1 MTREQIIS
9 DTLDVMK
16 KLPEQKAE
24 EIRNILVKYYNEKD
38 KEIFEK
44 GFDQLIAGS
53 DSFSFLNDEPD
64 LYTENDIKNLPCS

>member
-53 DSFSFLNDEPD
+53 DSFFIP
-64 LYTENDIKNLPCS
+64 

>member
-53 DSFSFLNDEPD
+53 DSFSFLRDEPD
-64 LYTENDIKNLPCS
+64 LYNENDLVARY

>member
-24 EIRNILVKYYNEKD
+24 EIRNILVKYCNEKD
-38 KEIFEK
+38 EEIFEK
-44 GFDQLIAGS
+44 GFDQLIAS
-53 DSFSFLNDEPD
+53 SESFSFLNDEPD
-64 LYTENDIKNLPCS
+64 LYNENDLVARY

>member
-9 DTLDVMK
+9 DTLDVLK

-38 KEIFEK
+38 EEIFEK
-44 GFDQLIAGS
+44 GFDHLIAS
-53 DSFSFLNDEPD
+53 SYSYSFLNDEPD
-64 LYTENDIKNLPCS
+64 LYTENDLVARY